1 MSYPISAIDDMD
13 AVSIDLLKR
22 NGIRTTEK
30 LLERAKDSK
39 GRKALA
45 RQTGIDEH
53 RLLFFANAADR
64 MRIKGLGKDYAA
76 LLQAAGVDT
85 VRELRY
91 RNPQHLA
98 QALSETNAKRKLVR
112 QLPSDGQ
119 LSRWIADARAL
130 PPKIS
135 Y

>member
-1 MSYPISAIDDMD
+1 MSYPISDIDDMD
-13 AVSIDLLKR
+13 AATSAQLKR

-53 RLLFFANAADR
+53 RLLSFANAADR

-76 LLQAAGVDT
+76 LLRAAGVDT

-91 RNPQHLA
+91 RNPRHLA
-98 QALSETNAKRKLVR
+98 QALSEANAKRKLVR

-130 PPKIS
+130 PPKIT

>member
-1 MSYPISAIDDMD
+1 MSYPISDINGMD
-13 AVSIDLLKR
+13 PATIDLLKR
-22 NGIRTTEK
+22 AGIRTTER
-30 LLERAKDSK
+30 LLERAKDTK

-45 RQTGIDEH
+45 RTTGIDQA
-53 RLLFFANAADR
+53 RLLSFANAADR

-85 VRELRY
+85 VQELRY
-91 RNPQHLA
+91 RNPRHLA
-98 QALSETNAKRKLVR
+98 QALSNTNAKRKLVR

-119 LSRWIADARAL
+119 LNRWIADANSL

>member
-1 MSYPISAIDDMD
+1 MSYPISDINGMD
-13 AVSIDLLKR
+13 PATIDLLKR
-22 NGIRTTEK
+22 AGIRTTER
-30 LLERAKDSK
+30 LLERAKDTK

-45 RQTGIDEH
+45 RTTGIDQA
-53 RLLFFANAADR
+53 RLLSFANAADR

-85 VRELRY
+85 VQELRY
-91 RNPQHLA
+91 RNPRHLA
-98 QALSETNAKRKLVR
+98 QALSNTNAKRKLVR

-119 LSRWIADARAL
+119 LNRWIADAKSL

>member
-1 MSYPISAIDDMD
+1 MSYPISDIEGMDCATID
-13 AVSIDLLKR
+13 ALKQ

-30 LLERAKDSK
+30 LLERAKNTK

-45 RQTGIDEH
+45 RETGIDEH
-53 RLLFFANAADR
+53 RLLSFANTADR

-76 LLQAAGVDT
+76 LLHAAGVDT

-91 RNPQHLA
+91 RNPRHLA
-98 QALSETNAKRKLVR
+98 QALSEANAQRKLVR
-112 QLPSDGQ
+112 QLPSDSQ
-119 LSRWIADARAL
+119 LNQWIANARSL

>member
-1 MSYPISAIDDMD
+1 MSYPISDIDDMD
-13 AVSIDLLKR
+13 AATSALLKR

-53 RLLFFANAADR
+53 RLLSFANAADR

-76 LLQAAGVDT
+76 LLRAAGVDT

-91 RNPQHLA
+91 RNPRHLA
-98 QALSETNAKRKLVR
+98 QALSEANAKRKLVR

-130 PPKIS
+130 PPKIT

>member
-1 MSYPISAIDDMD
+1 MSYPISDIEGMDCATID
-13 AVSIDLLKR
+13 ALKQ

-30 LLERAKDSK
+30 LLERAKNTK

-45 RQTGIDEH
+45 RETGIDEH
-53 RLLFFANAADR
+53 RLLSFANAADR

-76 LLQAAGVDT
+76 LLHAAGVDT

-91 RNPQHLA
+91 RNPRHLA
-98 QALSETNAKRKLVR
+98 QALSEANAQRKLVR
-112 QLPSDGQ
+112 QLPSDSQ
-119 LSRWIADARAL
+119 LNQWIANARSL